1 MKAYLDNAAT
11 TSVDAKAVEVMER
24 AFREDFANPSSLH
37 KMGFEAEQYVK
48 SARDTFSRLL
58 KCGKKNL
65 VFTSGGTEG
74 NNTAI
79 VGTALFKES
88 RGKHILVSAIEHP
101 SVSEPVKFLKGRGWD
116 IEVLPVDSEGYV
128 SAEDLKQ
135 RIRSDTV
142 LVSVMHVNNEIGT
155 VEPVEELGAVV
166 REANPDCFFHVDDI
180 QGFGKIGLDIKKAGI
195 DFLTAS
201 AHKIHG
207 PKGSGLL
214 YISDRASHIPP
225 FMQGGGQQD
234 GLRSGTVNVP
244 GIAGFECAAGIAFEG
259 MDEAFERV
267 RGLKKSFLSGLSD
280 IEGISL
286 KGPEEGSPY
295 ITSLT
300 VEGIRAEVLLHA
312 LEEYDI
318 FISSGSACASNKA
331 HKVSPTLSGIGA
343 SKEDMESTVRFSFSR
358 ETTAE
363 ETEYTVDALHT
374 IIPGLRRFK
383 RR

>member
-11 TSVDAKAVEVMER
+11 TPVDPEAVEVMEKV
-24 AFREDFANPSSLH
+24 FREDFANPSSLH
-37 KMGFEAEQYVK
+37 KMGFEAEQYVN
-48 SARDTFSRLL
+48 SARETFSKLL
-58 KCGKKNL
+58 KCGKKNI

-101 SVSEPVKFLKGRGWD
+101 SVSEPVKFLKNRGWD
-116 IEVLPVDSEGYV
+116 AEVLPVDSRGYV

-155 VEPVEELGAVV
+155 VEPVEKLGAAV

-180 QGFGKIGLDIKKAGI
+180 QGFGKIRLDIRKAGI

-207 PKGSGLL
+207 PKGAGLL
-214 YISDRASHIPP
+214 YISERASHIPP

-244 GIAGFECAAGIAFEG
+244 GIAGFETAARIAFEG
-259 MDEAFERV
+259 MDGAYERV
-267 RGLKKSFLSGLSD
+267 SELKQNFLSGLSD

-286 KGPEEGSPY
+286 KGPKEASPY

-300 VEGIRAEVLLHA
+300 VDGIRAEVLLHA

-318 FISSGSACASNKA
+318 FISAGSACSSNKA
-331 HKVSPTLSGIGA
+331 HRISPTLSGIGA
-343 SKEDMESTVRFSFSR
+343 SKEDTESTVRFSFSR

-363 ETEYTVDALHT
+363 EIGYTVDALHA